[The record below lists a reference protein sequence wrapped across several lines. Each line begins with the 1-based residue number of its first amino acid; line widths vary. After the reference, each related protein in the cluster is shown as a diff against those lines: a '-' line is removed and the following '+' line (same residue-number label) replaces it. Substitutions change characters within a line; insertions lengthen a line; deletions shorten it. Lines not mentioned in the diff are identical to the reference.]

1 MKKTYLTL
9 ILTIFCSAPALHAT
23 VADEIRSDSRQTAQ
37 WISRETADMMAF
49 SAASQ
54 PLLPGAVLDILGVQ
68 AGVSAGLASFEL
80 DVARYRALPLS
91 ALDNRGGEVNLPDR
105 VPVPSALAHAKV
117 GLLGGFDLG
126 VKAGALNFKDE
137 TGDAETEY
145 DSVVYGAE
153 LRKKLLGGGLTGAAL
168 PDVALSLSYDAA
180 SGEAT
185 RKERYNGALRSGGTL
200 AADTVWKT
208 EWNVSAL
215 TARAV
220 ASKTLLMITPY
231 AGVGYTTH
239 MGDAETS
246 VSTRG
251 TASPG
256 GAVDET
262 ATASADADDAYVQA
276 LAGVELGILPLLRL
290 NAGCL
295 WSPDAWTAAVGLRL
309 QFR

>member
-1 MKKTYLTL
+1 
-9 ILTIFCSAPALHAT
+9 
-23 VADEIRSDSRQTAQ
+23 
-37 WISRETADMMAF
+37 
-49 SAASQ
+49 
-54 PLLPGAVLDILGVQ
+54 
-68 AGVSAGLASFEL
+68 VSSFEL

-231 AGVGYTTH
+231 AGVGYRTPRLPSPPAARPVPAAPW
-239 MGDAETS
+239 MKPPPPRP
-246 VSTRG
+246 TR
-251 TASPG
+251 TMLTCRRWPA
-256 GAVDET
+256 
-262 ATASADADDAYVQA
+262 
-276 LAGVELGILPLLRL
+276 
-290 NAGCL
+290 
-295 WSPDAWTAAVGLRL
+295 WSWESCPSCV
-309 QFR
+309 